1 MQLWWTQTNCFG
13 RARTNIQFRKALD
26 GQMNQA
32 QLQRRDDTILRAG
45 LLLSSAG
52 PTEEEGRAD
61 AVEEL
66 DPLLYEVD

>member
-1 MQLWWTQTNCFG
+1 
-13 RARTNIQFRKALD
+13 
-26 GQMNQA
+26 MNQA
-32 QLQRRDDTILRAG
+32 QLQRRDDTIIRAG